1 MLSGRVGSLGRN
13 SADKKGVPVMA
24 APVVPIRPETGD
36 LTAAAGRALTTVH
49 RYRGRTCNGTVSYV
63 KAVR

>member
-1 MLSGRVGSLGRN
+1 
-13 SADKKGVPVMA
+13 MA